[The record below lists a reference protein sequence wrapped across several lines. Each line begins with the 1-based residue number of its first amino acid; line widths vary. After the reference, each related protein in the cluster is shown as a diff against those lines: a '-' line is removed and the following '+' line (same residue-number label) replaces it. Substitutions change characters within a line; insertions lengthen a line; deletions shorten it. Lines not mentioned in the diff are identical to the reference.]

1 MEWRGDR
8 GGYALAFPVLL
19 SFIGLLYMMG
29 GNAVDYNDYCILY
42 SADLRCVVKNNRAI
56 HSRMFGKFSIN
67 NTEVTGAIPIKLE

>member
-29 GNAVDYNDYCILY
+29 GNAVDYNDYTVFCRF
-42 SADLRCVVKNNRAI
+42 AMC
-56 HSRMFGKFSIN
+56 GK
-67 NTEVTGAIPIKLE
+67 K

>member
-29 GNAVDYNDYCILY
+29 GNAVDYRF
-42 SADLRCVVKNNRAI
+42 AMCVVKNNTFFTFA
-56 HSRMFGKFSIN
+56 KWN
-67 NTEVTGAIPIKLE
+67 NQ